1 MASVLLNGRRELS
14 LAKTMLP
21 DFDKK
26 LDEWKALNKT
36 ILIHAM
42 GFNRTLQA
50 GRSSFMNILKDRTYK
65 YDT

>member
-1 MASVLLNGRRELS
+1 MACATKWQKRIE
-14 LAKTMLP
+14 LAKIMLP

-26 LDEWKALNKT
+26 QDEWKALNKT

-50 GRSSFMNILKDRTYK
+50 RKKFIYEHPKR
-65 YDT
+65 